1 MSNRRLLEGLH
12 TILQK
17 MRDVR
22 PVETTQAELI
32 LQELYQREHLVELI
46 DHYKDGY
53 ALVQA
58 MLAQGGMS
66 ALVPSD
72 VVHRF
77 RSLPVRLDEN
87 VSWASARERIFALSA
102 VGSSLATAAPY
113 PHPQDK
119 DFDSAVSQLLAWE
132 VRAYRLASNASLQV
146 PAANVSIT
154 AEVVAHAMRQLVPGY
169 EDVRIESFEPILS
182 GVSKTTF
189 SFATVTARHGREEFV
204 ARGESLLPI
213 LDEVYLGMD
222 LTREYYVVRYLH
234 RAGIKAP
241 EPIALVDD
249 PALSSRRFVIY
260 RRVPG
265 RPPGNYLL
273 QIDAISDEL
282 AESVATTLAQ
292 LHRVPIDPRDPDLSR
307 THIAQHVTHT
317 REDAIRDYLLRAQ
330 SYWRDSGAPPSS
342 LVLVALRWCLE
353 NVPVSGKPPCIIHS
367 DCGLNNH
374 LVENDRVTAIV
385 DWETARLS
393 DPAEDVVWLMFFTG
407 GVLNEEHFLNCYVR
421 AGGERPDAFALKYF
435 RVLARVRILLA
446 QVDVQIK
453 YEQVRGANVIL
464 CAMALGQADKTVAEL
479 DAAIREA
486 EQVKRQIQRQPPAWQ
501 PS

>member
-1 MSNRRLLEGLH
+1 MIMSNRRLLEGLH

-32 LQELYQREHLVELI
+32 LQELYQREHLPELVN
-46 DHYKDGY
+46 HYREGY
-53 ALVQA
+53 ELLRAVLAGREMSRLVGDEVIQRFGGLQA
-58 MLAQGGMS
+58 
-66 ALVPSD
+66 
-72 VVHRF
+72 
-77 RSLPVRLDEN
+77 RLDADA
-87 VSWASARERIFALSA
+87 SWSSVRERILALRS

-119 DFDSAVSQLLAWE
+119 DLDMAVSQLLAWE
-132 VRAYRLASNASLQV
+132 VRGYRLASEAD
-146 PAANVSIT
+146 PAIPAVSASIT
-154 AEVVAHAMRQLVPGY
+154 ADVVARAMRQLVPGH
-169 EDVRIESFEPILS
+169 EDVQIESFEPILS
-182 GVSKTTF
+182 GVSKVTVA
-189 SFATVTARHGREEFV
+189 FAAVTARHGREEFV

-213 LDEVYLGMD
+213 LDQVYLGMD
-222 LTREYYVVRYLH
+222 LVREYYVVRYLH
-234 RAGIKAP
+234 RAGAKVP
-241 EPIALVDD
+241 EPIALIDD
-249 PALSSRRFVIY
+249 PALSPKRFVIY
-260 RRVPG
+260 RRIAG

-273 QIDAISDEL
+273 QIDAISNDL
-282 AESVATTLAQ
+282 AESIATSLAY
-292 LHRVPIDPRDPDLSR
+292 LHRIPVDIQDPDLSR
-307 THIAQHVTHT
+307 THIAQHAVAT
-317 REDAIRDYLLRAQ
+317 RENAIRDYLLSAE
-330 SYWRDSGAPPSS
+330 SYWRSSGAPASS
-342 LVLVALRWCLE
+342 LVLVGLRWLLE

-407 GVLNEEHFLNCYVR
+407 GVLNEEHFLSCYVR

-453 YEQVRGANVIL
+453 YESVRSANVIL
-464 CAMALGQADKTVAEL
+464 CAMALGQADKTVGEL

-486 EQVKRQIQRQPPAWQ
+486 EQVKRQLRQ
-501 PS
+501 